1 MADRVFEGRHILQ
14 WHITHRCNLRCT
26 HCYQADYDA
35 QMSRDA
41 LFSAL
46 DQYERFLKLR
56 SLRGQ
61 INLTG
66 GEPLTH
72 PDFFDLAL
80 EIRRRDMDIAVL
92 TNGTLITPALAH
104 RLALLQ
110 PVFVQVS
117 LDGTGRVHDAVRGP
131 GSYRRALDGI
141 DCLKAEGIPV
151 HVSFTA
157 QRANTRSLLPLAL
170 ACRAHHVDK
179 LWFDRVVIPRGEDRA
194 GLSLRTDEFRRLVLL
209 ASRLRRWTPLR
220 CDRALQFLC
229 SSDSPCY
236 RCGAGGDLLIFLADG
251 GIMPCRRL
259 PFVIGNLA
267 DGEIEEIL
275 RNSPVMQSLRTAP
288 VPGACGG
295 CEHAERCRGGARCV
309 TYAQTGEL
317 FSRDVNCWH
326 DRNSS

>member
-26 HCYQADYDA
+26 HCYQTDYA
-35 QMSRDA
+35 ARMSREQ

-46 DQYERFLKLR
+46 DRYERFLILH

-80 EIRRRDMDIAVL
+80 EIRRRGMDLAVL

-117 LDGTGRVHDAVRGP
+117 LDGTERVHDTIRGP
-131 GSYRRALDGI
+131 GSWRRALDGI
-141 DCLKAEGIPV
+141 DLLKAAGLPV

-157 QRANTRSLLPLAL
+157 HRKNARSLLPLAL
-170 ACRAHHVDK
+170 VCRAHRVDK

-194 GLSLRTDEFRRLVLL
+194 GLTLSTEEFRRLVRT
-209 ASRLRRWTPLR
+209 ASRLRRRTPLR

-229 SSDSPCY
+229 SGDSPCY

-259 PFVIGNLA
+259 PFVIGNVE
-267 DGEIEEIL
+267 DGELEDL
-275 RNSPVMQSLRTAP
+275 LQSSPVMQSLRCAP
-288 VPGACGG
+288 VPDACAG
-295 CEHAERCRGGARCV
+295 CEYAERCRGGAKCV

-317 FSRDVNCWH
+317 FSRDVNCWLGK
-326 DRNSS
+326 NSS